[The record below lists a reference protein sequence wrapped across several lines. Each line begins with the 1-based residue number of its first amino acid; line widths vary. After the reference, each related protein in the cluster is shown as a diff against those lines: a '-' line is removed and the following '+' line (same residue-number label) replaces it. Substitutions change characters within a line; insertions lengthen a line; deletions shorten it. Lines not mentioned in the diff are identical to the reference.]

1 MIKEVTCECGFY
13 ARGTEEALVPVV
25 QTHAKVTHNMEVTS
39 DQVIAQLK
47 PFEA

>member
-1 MIKEVTCECGFY
+1 MECGVY

-25 QTHAKVTHNMEVTS
+25 QTHARVTHNMEVTT